1 MTTNKRPDSLPDTIA
16 LDPTSTLRVLNM
28 SGRQTALNPMP
39 ARTRARKDE
48 TMLSI
53 HLTNTMLLAT
63 LLAGPFIVNAVLC
76 VRLSLRGVR

>member
-1 MTTNKRPDSLPDTIA
+1 
-16 LDPTSTLRVLNM
+16 
-28 SGRQTALNPMP
+28 
-39 ARTRARKDE
+39 
-48 TMLSI
+48 MLSI